1 MIPLGSSVN
10 TNSYKF
16 INVYNNIFKLNF
28 NKSGYFVPGTIFWI
42 KGSILRKY
50 FNKKNLN
57 ITYNTF
63 EKDYCG
69 LKDNISEGRPHAFER
84 FFGMLVE
91 SSNKI
96 SVRFDSNPD
105 DFT

>member
-1 MIPLGSSVN
+1 MIYFFSSN
-10 TNSYKF
+10 YEYILIAIF
-16 INVYNNIFKLNF
+16 NINF
-28 NKSGYFVPGTIFWI
+28 NNQGYFVPGTIFWI

-50 FNKKNLN
+50 FNKEKLN
-57 ITYNTF
+57 TCYNTF

-69 LKDNISEGRPHAFER
+69 SKDNLKEGRPHAFER

-91 SSNKI
+91 SYNKK